1 MKHAY
6 DMDDASKLV
15 PLLESIFQE
24 VADRRLAIR
33 DMEKTLVALK
43 RQGAPA
49 DEIAPITAKLAVH
62 RRELRHT
69 RAEFE
74 RLGCVVDEHNPNRV
88 VIPGAGGDLDVGY
101 AWEAGESGVRSLTT
115 EETVF

>member
-24 VADRRLAIR
+24 VADRRVAIR
-33 DMEKTLVALK
+33 DMEKTLVSMK
-43 RQGAPA
+43 RQGATA
-49 DEIAPITAKLAVH
+49 DEIAPVTAKLAIH

-69 RAEFE
+69 RGEFE

-88 VIPGAGGDLDVGY
+88 GIPGAGGKLDGGFS
-101 AWEAGESGVRSLTT
+101 WEPGESNVRSLTT